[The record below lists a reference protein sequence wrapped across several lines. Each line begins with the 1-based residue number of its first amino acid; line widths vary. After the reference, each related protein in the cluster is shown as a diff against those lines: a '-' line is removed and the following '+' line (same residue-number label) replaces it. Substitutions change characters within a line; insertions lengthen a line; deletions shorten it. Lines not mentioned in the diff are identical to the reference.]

1 MTSGT
6 KARPTPA
13 SNVDARATSPRLP
26 EQASL
31 TVIEPPAGVPSL
43 GLGELWAYREL
54 LYFFTWGDIKVRY

>member
-1 MTSGT
+1 MSSGT

-13 SNVDARATSPRLP
+13 STADARAGAERPRGH
-26 EQASL
+26 ATV

-54 LYFFTWGDIKVRY
+54 IYFLTWRDI